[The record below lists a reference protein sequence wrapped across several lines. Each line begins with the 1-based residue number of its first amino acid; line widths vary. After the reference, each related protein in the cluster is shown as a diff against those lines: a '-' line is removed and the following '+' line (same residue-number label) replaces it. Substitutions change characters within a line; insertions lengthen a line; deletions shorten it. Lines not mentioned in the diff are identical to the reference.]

1 MHYRE
6 CRRLR
11 SRNRCYNR
19 HVESDQ
25 QEAVSLPLAYKCS
38 TRTKE
43 DLHLRRKP
51 FLSLLFCITP
61 VVGIQL
67 AIFYFTLTARG
78 AVFHK
83 SPLEIKSPSY
93 PQLLFLSP
101 TTATNIRTRNNV
113 HTGLQPSILKDLD
126 RLQKILLATV
136 ISRVRH
142 FELQFPPS
150 LRTTST
156 IAINSTI
163 SVIDCLC

>member
-1 MHYRE
+1 MFHKNE
-6 CRRLR
+6 RRFAF
-11 SRNRCYNR
+11 
-19 HVESDQ
+19 EKK
-25 QEAVSLPLAYKCS
+25 AI
-38 TRTKE
+38 
-43 DLHLRRKP
+43 
-51 FLSLLFCITP
+51 FSLLFCITP

-93 PQLLFLSP
+93 PQLLFLYP

-136 ISRVRH
+136 IFARPTFWAAIPTFLKDH
-142 FELQFPPS
+142 FNSCNQFHHLSHWLPLLTYTSYTSLSTAKLLLQSGPRK
-150 LRTTST
+150 LVNGYTSP
-156 IAINSTI
+156 
-163 SVIDCLC
+163 